1 MIFSQ
6 KYVPFQESRTEW
18 IFFWRETL
26 YRNTAFHYHF
36 TILEMLWL
44 LKRPIFTDWK
54 WLNNTLLLSF
64 ELMVKFL
71 GLKAMKSAIYCQ
83 VWTSNYLQ
91 EIRTMAMMIPIIP
104 RPRNPPMMLVIK
116 RCLNNNILFTML
128 QCKFYKS
135 FCLQDRDAI
144 LFRNSL
150 LIGLYQVMYQ
160 FVLRYQL
167 LKIFPVL

>member
-1 MIFSQ
+1 MTADEIHFIEIRLFTIISPFSQ
-6 KYVPFQESRTEW
+6 DQCLIRTEND
-18 IFFWRETL
+18 F
-26 YRNTAFHYHF
+26 
-36 TILEMLWL
+36 
-44 LKRPIFTDWK
+44 
-54 WLNNTLLLSF
+54 LSF